1 MMYRKHFGL
10 NRHPFAKEIDSDD
23 LFPSTACQ
31 ELGVRL
37 AHLIEMRG
45 IGLVTGDSGS
55 GKTSAC
61 RKVVSALHTGLNR
74 VVYVAHSTGN
84 VMDVY
89 KGIAWEMGLAIER
102 SRAALYRQI
111 RGEVNRLCTE
121 ARCRP
126 ILIVDEAHHLRPDV
140 LEDLRLLTRL

>member
-1 MMYRKHFGL
+1 MYRKHFGL
-10 NRHPFAKEIDSDD
+10 NRHPFGKEIEPDD
-23 LFPSTACQ
+23 LFPSGASQ
-31 ELGVRL
+31 ELSVRL
-37 AHLIEMRG
+37 AHLIDMRG

-61 RKVVSALHTGLNR
+61 RKVVSALHTGLHR

-89 KGIAWEMGLAIER
+89 KTIAWEMGLPTER
-102 SRAALYRQI
+102 NRAAVYRQI
-111 RGEVNRLCTE
+111 RTEVTRLCTE

-126 ILIVDEAHHLRPDV
+126 VLLVDE
-140 LEDLRLLTRL
+140 